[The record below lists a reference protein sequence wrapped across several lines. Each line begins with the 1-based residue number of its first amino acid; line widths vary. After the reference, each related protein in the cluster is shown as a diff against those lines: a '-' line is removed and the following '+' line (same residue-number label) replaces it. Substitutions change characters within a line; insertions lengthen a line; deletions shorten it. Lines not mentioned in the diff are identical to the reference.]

1 MTHEVREHIAMNNNL
16 FDLINKIQNF
26 KGDPNQ
32 MLNQLLSSGRF
43 SKEQIEE
50 AKQKASKLE
59 SALNVLG
66 FRGR

>member
-1 MTHEVREHIAMNNNL
+1 MREHIAMNNNL

-32 MLNQLLSSGRF
+32 MLDQLLSSGRF

>member
-1 MTHEVREHIAMNNNL
+1 MNNNL

-32 MLNQLLSSGRF
+32 MLEQLLSSGRF

>member
-1 MTHEVREHIAMNNNL
+1 MNNNL

-32 MLNQLLSSGRF
+32 MLDQLLSSGRF

>member
-32 MLNQLLSSGRF
+32 MLEQLLSSGRF

>member
-32 MLNQLLSSGRF
+32 MLDQLLSSGRF